1 MAGYEPGALILSFFF
16 SPASGLYIDL
26 QLCNIFT
33 PAVLLCFCVR
43 YTMSFLPFLVLKG
56 FPVVNITRGSR
67 KGIARALDEGSFVQI
82 SEFYFHI

>member
-33 PAVLLCFCVR
+33 PAVLLHFCVR